1 MSYSANSSSAA
12 QRKKLE
18 EKNGKI
24 IRELLLIPANKFCFE
39 CGQRGPT
46 YANITEG
53 SFCCMHCSGL
63 LRGLNP
69 PQRVKSISMST
80 FSDDDIQKMKTMG
93 NEENAKIWLGLY
105 DKKVKFEP
113 RVDDEVK
120 QHLIQKY
127 ENKRW
132 YVSPD
137 ELNEQKKLLAEHAR
151 RDSVSSFQSH
161 QSNQSAPPS
170 LHPIIKERQNVD
182 LLSNDIFS
190 MPNPQP
196 RSIGSAN
203 ATPVPS
209 VSLSSTFTNPLSH
222 SSVPAALHFPSAQ
235 AFSTDKISNT
245 PSSNAAFAEFDLKFD
260 SLNMSA
266 QPKSPPS
273 SSIQSDFIPQQRPL
287 TQSSSMFG
295 GQPALIPQTS
305 DWPQINQNTS
315 SKTEN
320 DAVTPVVAQPS
331 QAPPKKT
338 GYTSDGRP
346 IMETPT
352 TLPDY
357 SALEDL
363 FRGGSSAQQS
373 SATAPDDNFSPF
385 GCTPMFINSTKPNTT
400 AAVSKSSTMGEFS
413 TMDPWGIHTVSAED
427 AGKPQLTPNAFH
439 SMAAFPSNN
448 TPGQFTS
455 PQQQFAT
462 NASANGTQFNTMQP
476 NSNWNPF
483 AS

>member
-18 EKNGKI
+18 EKNGKLV
-24 IRELLLIPANKFCFE
+24 RELLLIPANKFCFE

-46 YANITEG
+46 YANVTEG
-53 SFCCMHCSGL
+53 SFCCMHC
-63 LRGLNP
+63 LNP
-69 PQRVKSISMST
+69 PHRVKSISMST
-80 FSDDDIQKMKTMG
+80 FSDDDIQKMKSMG

-137 ELNEQKKLLAEHAR
+137 ELNEQKELLAAHTR
-151 RDSVSSFQSH
+151 RDSASSFQSH
-161 QSNQSAPPS
+161 Q
-170 LHPIIKERQNVD
+170 
-182 LLSNDIFS
+182 
-190 MPNPQP
+190 
-196 RSIGSAN
+196 
-203 ATPVPS
+203 T
-209 VSLSSTFTNPLSH
+209 T
-222 SSVPAALHFPSAQ
+222 
-235 AFSTDKISNT
+235 
-245 PSSNAAFAEFDLKFD
+245 FAEFDIKFD
-260 SLNMSA
+260 SLNLSA

-273 SSIQSDFIPQQRPL
+273 SSIQSGFIPQQRPL
-287 TQSSSMFG
+287 TQSSSIFG
-295 GQPALIPQTS
+295 GQPALVPQTS
-305 DWPQINQNTS
+305 DWPQISQNTS
-315 SKTEN
+315 TIGKTEN

-331 QAPPKKT
+331 QAPAKKT

-363 FRGGSSAQQS
+363 FRGVSSAQQS
-373 SATAPDDNFSPF
+373 STTVPEHNISPF

-400 AAVSKSSTMGEFS
+400 AAVSKSTTMGEFS
-413 TMDPWGIHTVSAED
+413 TMDPWGIHAGSSED
-427 AGKPQLTPNAFH
+427 TGKTQLTTNSFH

-455 PQQQFAT
+455 PQQQFAA